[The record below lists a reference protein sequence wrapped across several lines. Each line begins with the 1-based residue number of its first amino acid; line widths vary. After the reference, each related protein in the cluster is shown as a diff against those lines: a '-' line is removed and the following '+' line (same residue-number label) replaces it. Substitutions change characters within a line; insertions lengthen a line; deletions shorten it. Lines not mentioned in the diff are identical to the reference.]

1 MFPSIFFPGG
11 GTREAYNLVMSVFCA
26 DSVFKTLARYS
37 LPCCKNSSLLIL
49 LSPLFS
55 RFFFCEAA
63 RSSDSVWGT
72 SWGFGGDMSGL
83 SGLRCLGRFWLQFLH
98 KVVSTR

>member
-1 MFPSIFFPGG
+1 MKQ
-11 GTREAYNLVMSVFCA
+11 YNLVMSVFCA

-55 RFFFCEAA
+55 RFFFVRQPEALIP
-63 RSSDSVWGT
+63 
-72 SWGFGGDMSGL
+72 FGALVGVLVETCQVCRACVAWADFGCNFCTKWSQHAEGL
-83 SGLRCLGRFWLQFLH
+83 HTYGI
-98 KVVSTR
+98 